1 MFAIFK
7 TAFQHIFGLRPTGS
21 REEPTTNKQRLTMV
35 SVLALTA
42 LWTSC
47 GVPGVPLPPSL
58 ELAKPVSDLR
68 AVRKGDKVYLAW
80 TVPIRTTD
88 RQNIRHFGNT
98 AVCRSLDPALTTCGT
113 LVGEVAVQP
122 LPPTAQNATSSI
134 QATFVDT
141 LPKPLESQDPT
152 GQVTYAISVMNT
164 SRRSA
169 GFSNRVQVPSAPT
182 LPPPADFKAVLGPE
196 GVTLRWSPV
205 AENVINGISHFY
217 RAYRREEGKTNE
229 TQIGSAQLAASFLSD
244 PNFEWEKTYNYRLTI
259 VTSISSGGQTVQI
272 EGDDTPIAQV
282 VTHDVF
288 PPTVPSGLQAVA
300 SGNGQTSFVD
310 LIWSPDTEADLAG
323 YNIYRHE
330 EGSAPVKVN
339 QQLVTTPAYRDS
351 SVATGKTYYY
361 SVSAVD
367 LRSNES
373 EKSEE
378 ANEAVP

>member
-1 MFAIFK
+1 
-7 TAFQHIFGLRPTGS
+7 
-21 REEPTTNKQRLTMV
+21 
-35 SVLALTA
+35 
-42 LWTSC
+42 
-47 GVPGVPLPPSL
+47 
-58 ELAKPVSDLR
+58 
-68 AVRKGDKVYLAW
+68 
-80 TVPIRTTD
+80 
-88 RQNIRHFGNT
+88 
-98 AVCRSLDPALTTCGT
+98 
-113 LVGEVAVQP
+113 
-122 LPPTAQNATSSI
+122 
-134 QATFVDT
+134 
-141 LPKPLESQDPT
+141 
-152 GQVTYAISVMNT
+152 
-164 SRRSA
+164 
-169 GFSNRVQVPSAPT
+169 
-182 LPPPADFKAVLGPE
+182 
-196 GVTLRWSPV
+196 
-205 AENVINGISHFY
+205 VINGISHFY